1 MRYLL
6 DTCVLSD
13 FGRGDAATLAK
24 VKSTPPA
31 LIAVSS
37 ITAMEIE
44 FGLELDPARAR
55 KLAPVMHALLGAV
68 EVLPYRLEDAR
79 ATAKLRASLGRKGR
93 PIGAY
98 DALIAGCALSRGLV
112 LVTSNERE
120 FGRVSGLRVENWRR
134 EGL

>member
-1 MRYLL
+1 MNYLL

-13 FGRGDAATLAK
+13 FARGEANTLDR

-31 LIAVSS
+31 LVAVSS

-44 FGLELDPARAR
+44 FGLALDAVRAR
-55 KLAPVMHALLGAV
+55 KLAPVMHALLRAV
-68 EVLPYRLEDAR
+68 SVLPYGVEDAR
-79 ATAKLRASLGRKGR
+79 ATAVLRAALQKRGR

-98 DALIAGCALSRGLV
+98 DALIAGCALARGLV

-120 FGRVSGLRVENWRR
+120 FRRVSGLRVENWRR
-134 EGL
+134 A

>member
-1 MRYLL
+1 MNFLL

-13 FGRGDAATLAK
+13 FGRGDASTLARMK
-24 VKSTPPA
+24 ATPPA

-44 FGLELDPARAR
+44 FGLALDLVRAR
-55 KLAPVMHALLGAV
+55 RLAPVMHALLAAV
-68 EVLPYRLEDAR
+68 TILPYETEDAR
-79 ATAKLRASLGRKGR
+79 ATATLRASLRKKGR

-98 DALIAGCALSRGLV
+98 DALIAGCALARGLV

-120 FGRVSGLRVENWRR
+120 FGRVSGLRMETWR
-134 EGL
+134 

>member
-1 MRYLL
+1 LNYLL

-13 FGRGDAATLAK
+13 FARGEANTLDR

-31 LIAVSS
+31 LVAVSS

-44 FGLELDPARAR
+44 FGLALDAVRAR
-55 KLAPVMHALLGAV
+55 KLAPVMHALLRAV
-68 EVLPYRLEDAR
+68 SVLPYGVEDAR
-79 ATAKLRASLGRKGR
+79 ATAVLRAALQKRGR

-98 DALIAGCALSRGLV
+98 DALIAGCALARGLV

-120 FGRVSGLRVENWRR
+120 FRRVSGLRVENWRR
-134 EGL
+134 A